1 MDIKKMP
8 DKIKVLVTGGTGFIG
23 RSLIPELLRVNYD
36 VSIVSRKK
44 NNFFSPKIKVFLV
57 EDFKNKPDFSEALIG
72 IDCVIHLAN
81 KAHMLE
87 QNKGTRFDEIWRINV
102 ETTLILAKQAIKA
115 GVKRFIF
122 LSSISV
128 NGNQSIIPFM
138 ETEKPNP
145 QNPYAMFKLE
155 TEQKLLKLTKISN
168 MDLVIIRAPLV
179 YALNAKGNFGK
190 LIKWVRSQFIIV
202 LPFALLNNAK
212 SFVSIDNL
220 VSFIILC
227 IKHSKSAN
235 ELFVISDNEIH
246 STKQIIEKIAKS
258 FNKKVIFFS
267 IPINWMIFIAK
278 LFGKKNDAIRLF
290 SSLVI
295 DNNKAK
301 NLLGWYPISTMDE
314 QLSKI
319 IENEKN
325 I

>member
-1 MDIKKMP
+1 MP

-23 RSLIPELLRVNYD
+23 RSLISGLLRVNYD
-36 VSIVSRKK
+36 VSIVGRKK

-81 KAHMLE
+81 KAHVLDKD
-87 QNKGTRFDEIWRINV
+87 KGPRLDELRKINV

-115 GVKRFIF
+115 GVKRFVF
-122 LSSISV
+122 LSSIAV
-128 NGNQSIIPFM
+128 NGNQNIRPFM
-138 ETEKPNP
+138 ETDKPNP
-145 QNPYAMFKLE
+145 QGLYAIFKHE
-155 TEQKLLKLTKISN
+155 TEQKLLKLTKISS
-168 MDLVIIRAPLV
+168 MDLVIIRSPLV
-179 YALNAKGNFGK
+179 YALNASGNFGR
-190 LIKWVRSQFIIV
+190 LIKWVRSKFAV
-202 LPFALLNNAK
+202 ALPFALLKNAK

-227 IKHSKSAN
+227 IKHPKSAN
-235 ELFVISDNEIH
+235 ELFLISDNEIL
-246 STKQIIEKIAKS
+246 STKQIIEKIAIS

-267 IPINWMIFIAK
+267 IPISWMIFIAK
-278 LFGKKNDAIRLF
+278 LFGKENDAIRLF
-290 SSLVI
+290 SSLIV

-301 NLLGWYPISTMDE
+301 NLLGWYPVSTMDK

-319 IENEKN
+319 TENEKN